1 MIKEIKELE
10 NYVIDNKY
18 EISDLLNTMQGNCEK
33 DRIYLLT
40 NNNLKMMLNYIALL
54 QKLSIKYMELKRVN
68 KRSKNGKDKNN
79 NLYK

>member
-10 NYVIDNKY
+10 NYVINNKY
-18 EISDLLNTMQGNCEK
+18 EISDLLNAMQGNCEK

-54 QKLSIKYMELKRVN
+54 QKLSIKYMELQRVN
-68 KRSKNGKDKNN
+68 KRSKKWKR
-79 NLYK
+79 

>member
-1 MIKEIKELE
+1 MNKEIEELE

-18 EISDLLNTMQGNCEK
+18 ELSDLLNAMQVNCDNGYTLSHDE
-33 DRIYLLT
+33 LE
-40 NNNLKMMLNYIALL
+40 MMLNYVALL
-54 QKLSIKYMELKRVN
+54 QKFSIKYFELKRKN

>member
-18 EISDLLNTMQGNCEK
+18 EINDLLNTMQGNSKKGC
-33 DRIYLLT
+33 IYYGLT

-54 QKLSIKYMELKRVN
+54 QKFSIKYFELKRVN
-68 KRSKNGKDKNN
+68 KRSKKWKR
-79 NLYK
+79 

>member
-1 MIKEIKELE
+1 MIKEIEKLE

-18 EISDLLNTMQGNCEK
+18 ELSDLLNAMQVNCDNGYTLSHDE
-33 DRIYLLT
+33 LE
-40 NNNLKMMLNYIALL
+40 MMLNYVALL
-54 QKLSIKYMELKRVN
+54 QKFSIKYFALNLKN